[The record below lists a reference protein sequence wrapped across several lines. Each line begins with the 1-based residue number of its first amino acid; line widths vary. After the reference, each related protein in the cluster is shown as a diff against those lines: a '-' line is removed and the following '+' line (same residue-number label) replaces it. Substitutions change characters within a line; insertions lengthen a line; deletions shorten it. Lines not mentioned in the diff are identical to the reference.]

1 MVNTVLIKTNTTFR
15 IEDYYGSSNEITLI
29 TNSKPDFDVLR
40 NSKTLEIIPMV
51 KTAKVVKIAPKES
64 DFIYIRNRAVSAGN
78 VINQNEG
85 EVELIPIEDFYKFF
99 EKYARQCRAN
109 DNGDFFSHEE
119 LSKKYKTFIGKAA
132 FVDHDNENVEKA
144 RGIILD
150 AVYNNKGKFVE
161 LLKAVDKK
169 AYPELAR
176 GIELGYITD
185 TSMGCRCGYSLCSIC
200 QNKAVTEDDFCD
212 HILRY
217 KGSHYNGL
225 PVFEDNRDIEFF
237 EDSFVCTG
245 ADPKAKIL
253 ERVASKGII
262 KSRNDIIK
270 PNSNEIYSNNLMK
283 KIASEN
289 NQRNVGN
296 RINTF
301 SDQLK
306 NLPWS

>member
-1 MVNTVLIKTNTTFR
+1 MLIKNNTTFR
-15 IEDYYGSSNEITLI
+15 IEDYYESANEITFI
-29 TNSKPDFDVLR
+29 TNKKPDFDVLR
-40 NSKTLEIIPMV
+40 DSKTLEIAGTV

-64 DFIYIRNRAVSAGN
+64 DFLYIRNRAVSAGN
-78 VINQNEG
+78 VIEKADG
-85 EVELIPIEDFYKFF
+85 TADLIPINDFYKFF
-99 EKYARQCRAN
+99 EKYARQCRGAN

-119 LSKKYKTFIGKAA
+119 LIKKYKTFIGKAA

-150 AVYNNKGKFVE
+150 AVYNQKGKFVE

-185 TSMGCRCGYSLCSIC
+185 TSMGCRCGYSLCSVC
-200 QNKAVTEDDFCD
+200 QNKAVTEDDFCN
-212 HILRY
+212 HITNY
-217 KGSHYNGL
+217 KGTTYNGL

-237 EDSFVCTG
+237 EDSFVVTG

-253 ERVASKGII
+253 ERVASRGMT
-262 KSRNDIIK
+262 KSRSDIIK
-270 PNSNEIYSNNLMK
+270 PNSSEIYNNDLMK
-283 KIASEN
+283 KIAFEK
-289 NQRNVGN
+289 NQRTSEG
-296 RINTF
+296 RINSFTE
-301 SDQLK
+301 QLK